1 MATIDNE
8 SEPGAWKK
16 EMEKIPWRFQHSNYV
31 NVNDVLAVI
40 RANGFSTEANFI
52 GEEVTRLKAQI
63 KSLGDKING

>member
-8 SEPGAWKK
+8 SEPGSWKK

-52 GEEVTRLKAQI
+52 AEEVTRLKAQI